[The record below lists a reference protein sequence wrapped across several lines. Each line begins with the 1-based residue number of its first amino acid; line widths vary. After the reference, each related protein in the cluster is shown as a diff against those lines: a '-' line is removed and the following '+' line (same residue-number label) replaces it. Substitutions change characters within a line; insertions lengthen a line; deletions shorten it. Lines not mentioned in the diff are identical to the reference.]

1 MEISNFVKSIIARLK
16 GDDAE
21 VAALKIQKQATARLK
36 QHLAS
41 MEGDRLSLEE
51 NIETAKEN
59 IGLAIIN
66 HGNTISDTHEGN
78 TYVRNI
84 VASNQ
89 RLQDANDALEA
100 HDKTV
105 VILKEALDTVSK

>member
-1 MEISNFVKSIIARLK
+1 MKFIQLIIAHLK

-51 NIETAKEN
+51 NIESAKEN
-59 IGLAIIN
+59 IGLSIIN
-66 HGNTISDTHEGN
+66 NGNSIADTNEGN
-78 TYVRNI
+78 TYVRGI
-84 VASNQ
+84 VKANQ
-89 RLQDANDALEA
+89 NLQDCQDALEA

-105 VILKEALDTVSK
+105 AILKEALAKVSE

>member
-1 MEISNFVKSIIARLK
+1 MELSNFVKSIIARLK

-59 IGLAIIN
+59 IGLSIIN
-66 HGNTISDTHEGN
+66 NGNSINDTSEGN
-78 TYVRNI
+78 AYVKGI
-84 VASNQ
+84 VAATQS
-89 RLQDANDALEA
+89 LQDANDALEA

-105 VILKEALDTVSK
+105 VILKEALVKVSE

>member
-1 MEISNFVKSIIARLK
+1 MELSNFVKSIIARLK

-36 QHLAS
+36 QHIAS

-59 IGLAIIN
+59 IGLSIIN
-66 HGNTISDTHEGN
+66 NGNTIGDTNEGN
-78 TYVRNI
+78 TYVKNI
-84 VASNQ
+84 VRATQN
-89 RLQDANDALEA
+89 LQDCQDALEA

-105 VILKEALDTVSK
+105 IILQEALAKVSE

>member
-1 MEISNFVKSIIARLK
+1 MELSNFVKSIIARLK

-59 IGLAIIN
+59 IGLSIIN
-66 HGNTISDTHEGN
+66 NGNYINDTSEGN
-78 TYVRNI
+78 AYVRGI
-84 VASNQ
+84 VAATQ

-105 VILKEALDTVSK
+105 VILKEALETVSK